1 MNNKGF
7 FQPFL
12 VVFTLLIFIS
22 IAVALSLKAEA
33 IQEKE
38 TLVGQSALEMIRTYE
53 EAEITKSYIQRSLV
67 LASED
72 SYKEVFGTGGFSD
85 VSECEKFSNI
95 IMGEIVLIDTC
106 SELNLEAELISET
119 HNILLEYLENFKPP
133 YLGTGFTAIQ
143 NLEIT
148 EVTSEGSNFIYTIP
162 SMNFTLSEGGLYQTN
177 ELKLKVKKPDI
188 SNFKTIYTELANCQ
202 TNKYS
207 NEECKDYLE
216 PKIDGLVTILEERIY
231 IQIPAKTELKLLV
244 DIEKPLPNIKLENIG
259 TKTYI
264 LKTIA

>member
-33 IQEKE
+33 IQEKD

-53 EAEITKSYIQRSLV
+53 EAEITKSYIQRSLE

-72 SYKEVFGTGGFSD
+72 AHHNVFSAGGFSD

-95 IMGEIVLIDTC
+95 ILGEIALVDTC
-106 SELNLEAELISET
+106 KELNMEAELISET
-119 HNILLEYLENFKPP
+119 HNIFLEYLENFKPP

-143 NLEIT
+143 KLEIT
-148 EVTSEGSNFIYTIP
+148 EVVSEGSSFIYIIP
-162 SMNFTLSEGGLYQTN
+162 PMNFTLSEGGMYQTN
-177 ELKLKVKKPDI
+177 ELKLKIKKPDI

-202 TNKYS
+202 TNNFS

-216 PKIDGLVTILEERIY
+216 SKKIGKVTILEERIY
-231 IQIPAKTELKLLV
+231 YQKSNLKLLI
-244 DIEKPLPNIKLENIG
+244 DIEKPLPSIKLENIG
-259 TKTYI
+259 TKTYM
-264 LKTIA
+264 LKPIA